1 MLTQFPVR
9 HGRMAEDAAALR
21 HHPKVVQVCRSE
33 NQGVV
38 GGHVLIDTGP
48 EDFVNQGQG
57 LIQFLRPDGAGF
69 FHGKTPGGMPAAAK
83 GWVLLAW
90 GF

>member
-1 MLTQFPVR
+1 
-9 HGRMAEDAAALR
+9 MAEDVAAFG
-21 HHPKVVQVCRSE
+21 HHPKVFQVAWVE

-38 GGHVLIDTGP
+38 GGHVLIDPGP
-48 EDFVNQGQG
+48 EDFVHQGQG
-57 LIQFLRPDGAGF
+57 LAQFLRTDGAGF

-90 GF
+90 GI